1 MKILGR
7 GKGGADENS
16 RIKNL
21 PLSGKKT
28 PHQRLKLKSG
38 CLKAQLMAS
47 YSACVINTVVVVDV
61 LLLLMVMLFLLVI
74 VVEYWWYGRL
84 KAWLWRATND
94 LPLWLWWWDHGG
106 TGK

>member
-1 MKILGR
+1 M
-7 GKGGADENS
+7 
-16 RIKNL
+16 
-21 PLSGKKT
+21 T
-28 PHQRLKLKSG
+28 
-38 CLKAQLMAS
+38 S

-94 LPLWLWWWDHGG
+94 LPLSECGVHTVMLLLLCFCCGG
-106 TGK
+106 ILVESD